1 MCKKRFMMR
10 KRVFIRKV
18 VLSVALIVGA
28 VVAQAQGVGSVPLAE
43 SQDSDLQGRFRLAL
57 EIPIAEKLKLTW
69 SEQLRTKES
78 FSQLDKMLS
87 AFTLDYSPWRHLGFE
102 GEYVFVNERKGDE
115 LWKVKHRFNLA
126 VIGKLSVGRFD
137 LSLRERVRFVVR
149 SYDTDDFVTPN
160 PFTTL
165 RTRLKADY
173 RNESRWKPYAY
184 AELYHTLNAPAAVNN
199 RLSEA
204 LEYDNYINRLRLCVG
219 STMKINSHNSMDFY
233 YMVHFNRSQ
242 GAVYNDLSGD
252 LTSRTLKKVC
262 AHVIGID
269 YKFKL

>member
-10 KRVFIRKV
+10 KRVFIRRV

-28 VVAQAQGVGSVPLAE
+28 VIAQAQGVGSVPLAE

-115 LWKVKHRFNLA
+115 LWKVA
-126 VIGKLSVGRFD
+126 
-137 LSLRERVRFVVR
+137 
-149 SYDTDDFVTPN
+149 
-160 PFTTL
+160 
-165 RTRLKADY
+165 ADP
-173 RNESRWKPYAY
+173 R
-184 AELYHTLNAPAAVNN
+184 H
-199 RLSEA
+199 
-204 LEYDNYINRLRLCVG
+204 
-219 STMKINSHNSMDFY
+219 
-233 YMVHFNRSQ
+233 
-242 GAVYNDLSGD
+242 
-252 LTSRTLKKVC
+252 
-262 AHVIGID
+262 
-269 YKFKL
+269 

>member
-1 MCKKRFMMR
+1 MSKNIVLKR
-10 KRVFIRKV
+10 IV
-18 VLSVALIVGA
+18 VLCVALVVGVFA
-28 VVAQAQGVGSVPLAE
+28 VKAQSSAPLVE
-43 SQDSDLQGRFRLAL
+43 SSDSDLQARFRVAL
-57 EIPIAEKLKLTW
+57 EIPLAEKLKLTW

-78 FSQLDKMLS
+78 FSQLDKMLT

-137 LSLRERVRFVVR
+137 LSLRERVRWVVR
-149 SYDTDDFVTPN
+149 GYETDEYATPN

-173 RNESRWKPYAY
+173 RNDSRWKPYVY
-184 AELYHTLNAPAAVNN
+184 AELYTTLNAPAAVEN
-199 RLSEA
+199 RFSYDVER
-204 LEYDNYINRLRLCVG
+204 DNYINRLRLCVG

-242 GAVYNDLSGD
+242 GASYDELTGNLS
-252 LTSRTLKKVC
+252 SRTLKKVC

>member
-1 MCKKRFMMR
+1 MMSMNIVLKR
-10 KRVFIRKV
+10 IV
-18 VLSVALIVGA
+18 VLCVALVVG
-28 VVAQAQGVGSVPLAE
+28 VFGVKAQSYAPLVE
-43 SQDSDLQGRFRLAL
+43 SSDSDLQARFRVAL
-57 EIPIAEKLKLTW
+57 EIPLAEKLKLTW

-78 FSQLDKMLS
+78 FSQLDKMLT

-137 LSLRERVRFVVR
+137 LSLRERVRWVVR
-149 SYDTDDFVTPN
+149 GYDTDEYATPN

-173 RNESRWKPYAY
+173 RNDSRWKPYVY
-184 AELYHTLNAPAAVNN
+184 AELYTTLNAPAAVEN
-199 RLSEA
+199 RFSYDVER
-204 LEYDNYINRLRLCVG
+204 DNYINRLRLCVG

-233 YMVHFNRSQ
+233 YMMHFNRSQ
-242 GAVYNDLSGD
+242 GASYDELTGNLS
-252 LTSRTLKKVC
+252 SRTLKKVC

>member
-1 MCKKRFMMR
+1 MSRVKDLI
-10 KRVFIRKV
+10 KRVSICA
-18 VLSVALIVGA
+18 VLFAA
-28 VVAQAQGVGSVPLAE
+28 VLPIQTMAQGVPLSE
-43 SQDSDLQGRFRLAL
+43 SSDSDLQARFRVAL
-57 EIPIAEKLKLTW
+57 EIPLAQKLKLTW

-78 FSQLDKMLS
+78 FSQLDKMLTS
-87 AFTLDYSPWRHLGFE
+87 FTLDYQAWRHLGFE

-149 SYDTDDFVTPN
+149 SYDTDKYLTADPFVT
-160 PFTTL
+160 L
-165 RTRLKADY
+165 RSRLKADY

-184 AELYHTLNAPAAVNN
+184 VELYTTLNAPGAVDN
-199 RLSEA
+199 RLTCDVES
-204 LEYDNYINRLRLCVG
+204 DNYINRVRLCIG
-219 STMKINSHNSMDFY
+219 STMKIDSHNSMDFY
-233 YMVHFNRSQ
+233 YMVHFNRTQ
-242 GAVYNDLSGD
+242 GATYDAVSGN

>member
-1 MCKKRFMMR
+1 MSFM
-10 KRVFIRKV
+10 IREGA
-18 VLSVALIVGA
+18 LIRRVALCVALFFGA
-28 VVAQAQGVGSVPLAE
+28 IAAQAQGVSGVPLAE
-43 SQDSDLQGRFRLAL
+43 SHDSDLQGRFRLAL

-69 SEQLRTKES
+69 SEQMRTKES

-149 SYDTDDFVTPN
+149 SYDTDEFVTPN

-165 RTRLKADY
+165 RTRLKVDY
-173 RNESRWKPYAY
+173 RNESRWKPYVY
-184 AELYHTLNAPAAVNN
+184 AELYHTLNAPAAVDN
-199 RLSEA
+199 RLSDA

-219 STMKINSHNSMDFY
+219 STMKINSHNSVDFY

-242 GAVYNDLSGD
+242 SAAYNDLSGD

>member
-1 MCKKRFMMR
+1 MIKESSLIR
-10 KRVFIRKV
+10 RVA
-18 VLSVALIVGA
+18 LCVALIFGA
-28 VVAQAQGVGSVPLAE
+28 IAVQAQGVSSVPLAE
-43 SQDSDLQGRFRLAL
+43 SHDSDLQGRFRLAL
-57 EIPIAEKLKLTW
+57 DIPIADKLKLTW
-69 SEQLRTKES
+69 SEQMRTKEN
-78 FSQLDKMLS
+78 FSQLDKLMS

-149 SYDTDDFVTPN
+149 SYDTDEFVTPN

-184 AELYHTLNAPAAVNN
+184 AELYHTLNAPAAVDN
-199 RLSEA
+199 RLSDA

-242 GAVYNDLSGD
+242 GAAYNDLSGD

>member
-1 MCKKRFMMR
+1 MSKNIVLKR
-10 KRVFIRKV
+10 IV
-18 VLSVALIVGA
+18 VLCVALVVGVFA
-28 VVAQAQGVGSVPLAE
+28 VKAQSSAPLVE
-43 SQDSDLQGRFRLAL
+43 SSDSDLQARFRVAL
-57 EIPIAEKLKLTW
+57 EIPLAEKLKLTW

-78 FSQLDKMLS
+78 FSQLDKMLT

-137 LSLRERVRFVVR
+137 LSLRERVRWVVR
-149 SYDTDDFVTPN
+149 GYDTDEYATPN

-173 RNESRWKPYAY
+173 RNDSRWKPYVY
-184 AELYHTLNAPAAVNN
+184 AELYTTLNTPAAVEN
-199 RLSEA
+199 RFSYDVER
-204 LEYDNYINRLRLCVG
+204 DNYINRLRLCVG

-242 GAVYNDLSGD
+242 GASYDELTGNLS
-252 LTSRTLKKVC
+252 SRTLKKVC